1 MTTARKA
8 AVAALIIVG
17 LLGALWAAVGRIAT
31 ERGNRTVALCLD
43 DLELRQLAAL
53 TVQAPATVLSQFKA
67 AGATHVAVSEQ
78 TLGQLLQT
86 GQLQVRVDPSSGDT
100 VLTGDFSLLQQL
112 RQPLASVSGAKLLG
126 PPSMTLQ
133 YARQHPGP
141 YPLAGLHVPS
151 AVPAMAN
158 LGLGYDETTIWNI
171 KEAGLAAVARPMP
184 DYLITPEAI
193 ENSLSRARMLATRA
207 EGNDIV
213 HVFSNIVLFN
223 GVSVSGGAK
232 LARQTAAIM
241 KSHDLQFGFVELVP
255 QEGAANLASALK
267 YQVIRTHSI
276 SQEEM
281 TKTSPSRGLDRFVL
295 GVTERNIRLCYIRL
309 LLSPQPDMLEANLD
323 YVKSI
328 RDALSRAGY
337 TFGDPQP
344 FKPVHLPTG
353 ALLLLTLGVV
363 GGGLWLLQVVLGL
376 TGRWFWG
383 LMALGIIIC
392 LGGSVAAAS
401 VLRGLFPLLAAVIF
415 PSLAILYVSARAQR
429 SAPVAS
435 FFGRAAVLVIVAAAI
450 TAIGGLLIAGM
461 LSSSDYMMQIAQFR
475 GVKFAQLLPLLIVF
489 IVTLAH
495 TYAPNTRSA
504 GVSPASDQLP
514 TGNSELTTDHGWPT
528 IRAGLITATDAF
540 VRYWHAIA
548 IFVALGA
555 VAFMIMR
562 SGNESA
568 VEVSSLELRL
578 RALLDQILVVRPR
591 TKEILFGYP
600 ALFLG
605 LSLLLTTRRRGA
617 WILLTFGSIALI
629 SLTNTFCHLHTP
641 LLVSLL
647 RAVNGLW
654 VGILVGILWFVAKL
668 ILERILQAI
677 WWNNQT

>member
-1 MTTARKA
+1 MTNARN
-8 AVAALIIVG
+8 AALAILLLSG
-17 LLGALWAAVGRIAT
+17 LLGAMWAAAGRVAT
-31 ERGNRTVALCLD
+31 ERANRTVALCLD

-53 TVQAPATVLSQFKA
+53 TGQTQQSVLTQFRS
-67 AGATHVAVSEQ
+67 AGASHVAVSEQ

-86 GQLQVRVDPSSGDT
+86 GQLQVREDPGSGDT

-126 PPSMTLQ
+126 PPAMTLQ

-158 LGLGYDETTIWNI
+158 LGLGYDETAIWTI

-184 DYLITPEAI
+184 DYLLTPEAI
-193 ENSLSRARMLATRA
+193 QNSLSRARMLPTRA

-223 GVSVSGGAK
+223 GVSVSGGAR

-241 KSHDLQFGFVELVP
+241 QRHGLQFGFVELVP

-309 LLSPQPDMLEANLD
+309 LLSPQPDIVKANLA

-328 RDALSRAGY
+328 HDALSRTGY
-337 TFGDPQP
+337 AFGDPQP

-392 LGGSVAAAS
+392 LGGSVAAAG

-415 PSLAILYVSARAQR
+415 PSLAILYVSARAQY

-435 FFGRAAVLVIVAAAI
+435 SLGRAAVLVIIAAAI

-495 TYAPNTRSA
+495 AYAPSPRSA
-504 GVSPASDQLP
+504 GVSPGP
-514 TGNSELTTDHGWPT
+514 GWPT
-528 IRAGLITATDAF
+528 VRAGLITATDAF
-540 VRYWHAIA
+540 IRYWHAIA

-605 LSLLLTTRRRGA
+605 LSLLLAARRRGA
-617 WILLTFGSIALI
+617 WILITFGSIGLI

-654 VGILVGILWFVAKL
+654 VGLLVGILWFVAKL
-668 ILERILQAI
+668 VVERILQAI

>member
-1 MTTARKA
+1 MTTAQRA
-8 AVAALIIVG
+8 AIAALIIVG
-17 LLGALWAAVGRIAT
+17 LLGAIWAATGRVAT
-31 ERGNRTVALCLD
+31 ERSNRTVALCLD
-43 DLELRQLAAL
+43 DLELRELAAL
-53 TVQAPATVLSQFKA
+53 TGQTPQAVLSRFKS

-78 TLGQLLQT
+78 TLGQFLQT
-86 GQLQVRVDPSSGDT
+86 GQLQLRQDPQSHDT
-100 VLTGDFSLLQQL
+100 VLTGDYNLLTQF
-112 RQPLASVSGAKLLG
+112 RQPLASISGAKLVG
-126 PPSMTLQ
+126 PASIQMINGRPNPS
-133 YARQHPGP
+133 GP
-141 YPLAGLHVPS
+141 YPFAGLHVPS
-151 AVPAMAN
+151 AVPTMVN
-158 LGLGYDETTIWNI
+158 LGLGYDDTVVSAI
-171 KEAGLAAVARPMP
+171 KQAGLFVIARPMP
-184 DYLITPEAI
+184 DLLLTPPAI
-193 ENSLSRARMLATRA
+193 ENSMLRARAL
-207 EGNDIV
+207 G
-213 HVFSNIVLFN
+213 SIVLFN

-232 LARQTAAIM
+232 LAKRTAAIM
-241 KSHDLQFGFVELVP
+241 QRHGLQFGFVELVP

-309 LLSPQPDMLEANLD
+309 LLSPQPDIVKANLA

-328 RDALSRAGY
+328 HDALSRTGY

-344 FKPVHLPTG
+344 FQPVHLPTG

-363 GGGLWLLQVVLGL
+363 GGGLWLLHVIFDLPN
-376 TGRWFWG
+376 RWFWG
-383 LMALGIIIC
+383 LMVLGIIVC
-392 LGGSVAAAS
+392 LGGTVAAPGLIRA
-401 VLRGLFPLLAAVIF
+401 LFPLLAAIIF
-415 PSLAILYVSARAQR
+415 PTLAILQVSAQADRGAP
-429 SAPVAS
+429 STHPVACAS
-435 FFGRAAVLVIVAAAI
+435 ALVIVAALL
-450 TAIGGLLIAGM
+450 TAVGGLLIAGL

-475 GVKFAQLLPLLIVF
+475 GVKFAQLLPLLIIF
-489 IVTLAH
+489 IVTLAR

-514 TGNSELTTDHGWPT
+514 TDNSKLTTDPGWPT

-568 VEVSSLELRL
+568 VEVSSFELRL

-605 LSLLLTTRRRGA
+605 LSLLLNARRRGA

-641 LLVSLL
+641 LFVSLL

-654 VGILVGILWFVAKL
+654 VGLLVGILWFVAKL
-668 ILERILQAI
+668 IVERILQAV